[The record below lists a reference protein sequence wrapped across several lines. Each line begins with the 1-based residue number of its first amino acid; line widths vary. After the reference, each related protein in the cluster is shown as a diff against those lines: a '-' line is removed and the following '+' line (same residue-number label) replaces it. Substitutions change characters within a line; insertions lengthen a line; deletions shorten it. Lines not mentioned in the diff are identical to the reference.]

1 MNRRAALLV
10 LLVVLATPAS
20 AVTLADHSATGADG
34 RFELVGVEG
43 AVTASDGGQLTV
55 IVENTGGAVEDV
67 TAALSAA
74 EADIDDH
81 EEHLAAWDGGTDHGF
96 SFDVASVAP
105 GAGTSL
111 SLTLTL
117 TYTAGGTEYTKT
129 LQLTVAVGGG
139 GCGGDGGDG
148 GGGGGDGGDGG
159 GDDDDG
165 CDGGDGGTGVVD
177 AAEVFEVTDIE
188 TDVQVGS
195 TGTLAVTIEN
205 VGDED
210 LTDAVVRASS
220 RNREFLFGRSPNAS
234 RFVGDWD
241 EGEERT
247 VEFSVTLGNE
257 SVTEPYPVSLAF
269 EYRNEDGESRVARGL
284 RIGVQPRSEQRFR
297 VSGVEGDLRVGADGT
312 VAGEVE
318 NRGPDDAEEAVIRI
332 RSSEPA
338 IQPRRT
344 EFVLGDLDDG
354 ETEDFEFPVTVA
366 PDAEPG
372 EYQLTFVV
380 VYRDDEGDRLASRRL
395 TGTVEVD
402 DEAAVFEVTDVETSV
417 QVGERGTVQVTLE
430 NTGDEDLT
438 DAVVSASS
446 LNRDLLFGRSLNA
459 TRFVGDWDAG
469 EERTVE
475 FAVRTTNDT
484 ITEPYP
490 IDLAVR
496 YEDESG
502 RSKVADDIRIGV
514 RPRSEQRFRLDDTG
528 GTLRVGADGT
538 VEGEVTNRGPQTA
551 ERAVVRLV
559 DPPPGIDPQQASFVL
574 GDLGPGESA
583 AFELPVRVARS
594 VKPGDRQ
601 LRFVVEYRNRDD
613 DPRRSAPLLGTY
625 EVREF
630 RDDFELVDVD
640 SDLQVGEQGT
650 VTLELRNRQDRTLED
665 ATVTLRSASGEVLV
679 GRLPN
684 GSRFVGDWEPDEVRD
699 VEFTVTSTNATE
711 EQPYPFV
718 ATVSY
723 DDADGDR
730 RRSDPFRF
738 GVEPDEEQAFELTDA
753 DANLQVG
760 DDGTVTATVT
770 NEGPR
775 DVENAVV
782 RLTSDD
788 PGVVP
793 QVSQYP
799 VGDLDEGESAT
810 IELPVRV
817 ARDAKA
823 IPRQLSFVVSY
834 QTDENEPRRSDTL
847 AEQFDVDERVPA
859 FEVVDVDSGVQVG
872 EEGTLELT
880 LANVD
885 AESASDAVV
894 TLATRSGELLVGRAP
909 NGSRFVGDWAPN
921 EERTVAFTVTSTN
934 ATDVQE
940 YPLSVSVNYEDE
952 DGDDRRSEARTF
964 GVEPLDEQGF
974 ALANVTSTLR
984 VGEDGNVTGLVRN
997 VGPGTAFEAAVQVST
1012 LSETVVLDE
1021 AEIPLGTL
1029 EAGEN
1034 ATFRIPASVVAD
1046 AESTSRRLTVRV
1058 VYQTADDEPRR
1069 SDPLVAA
1076 VPVAGQRDA
1085 FLVRPANATVPTG
1098 GTRTVTLLV
1107 TNNRDQ
1113 VVRNVN
1119 AKLFANE
1126 PLSVPDDQAF
1136 VDQLAPNETVALQ
1149 FRVSA
1154 AGDAVAKDYPLS
1166 IDFQYEKPDGETEL
1180 SRSLTVPVTV
1190 VQPPGDGF
1198 PWWAIM
1204 LVVLLVL
1211 FLVGLFL
1218 WGRRKR
1224 DEDHAA
1230 ASAEDAGDDGT
1241 EMEGG
1246 SDDGADEGDDGAD
1259 EGDDGADEGD
1269 DGADEGD
1276 DGADEGND
1284 GADESDGGD

>member
-1 MNRRAALLV
+1 MNRRV
-10 LLVVLATPAS
+10 VLVVLLLVFATPAS
-20 AVTLADHSATGADG
+20 AVTVADSSSADTDD

-43 AVTASDGGQLTV
+43 AVTEADGGQLTV
-55 IVENTGGAVEDV
+55 TVENTGGAVEDV
-67 TAALSAA
+67 TAALSSA
-74 EADIDDH
+74 EADTGDH
-81 EEHLAAWDGGTDHGF
+81 EPHVGTWAGGTEHSF

-105 GAGTSL
+105 GTGSSV

-117 TYTAGGTEYTKT
+117 TYTAGGTEYMKT
-129 LQLTVAVGGG
+129 LQLTVALGGG
-139 GCGGDGGDG
+139 GGGDGGDG
-148 GGGGGDGGDGG
+148 GGGGGDGGD
-159 GDDDDG
+159 
-165 CDGGDGGTGVVD
+165 DGGDGGGDGGDDGGDGGGDGGDGNDGGTGTVD

-210 LTDAVVRASS
+210 LTDAVVSASS
-220 RNREFLFGRSPNAS
+220 LNREFLFGRSPNAS

-257 SVTEPYPVSLAF
+257 SVTEPYPVALSVD
-269 EYRNEDGESRVARGL
+269 YRNEDDEPRVARGL

-297 VSGVEGDLRVGADGT
+297 VSGVEGDLRVGAEGT
-312 VAGEVE
+312 VEGEVE

-332 RSSEPA
+332 RSSEGA

-354 ETEDFEFPVTVA
+354 ETEGFEFPVAVA

-380 VYRDDEGDRLASRRL
+380 VYRDDEGNRVASRGL

-417 QVGERGTVQVTLE
+417 QVGERGTLELTLE

-438 DAVVSASS
+438 DAVVSVSS
-446 LNRDLLFGRSLNA
+446 LNRDFLFGRSPNA
-459 TRFVGDWDAG
+459 TRFVGEWEAG
-469 EERTVE
+469 EEQTVE
-475 FAVRTTNDT
+475 FAVVTTNDS

-490 IDLAVR
+490 VDLAVR
-496 YEDESG
+496 YEDEDG
-502 RSKVADDIRIGV
+502 QAKVADDLRIGV
-514 RPRSEQRFRLDDTG
+514 RPRSEQRFRLDDTS

-559 DPPPGIDPQQASFVL
+559 NPPPGIDPQQASFVL

-594 VKPGDRQ
+594 VRSGDRQ

-640 SDLQVGEQGT
+640 SDLQVGEEGT
-650 VTLELRNRQDRTLED
+650 VTLELRNRQDRTLDD
-665 ATVTLRSASGEVLV
+665 ATVTLQSASGELLV

-684 GSRFVGDWEPDEVRD
+684 GSRFVGDWEPNETRD
-699 VEFTVTSTNATE
+699 VEFTVTSTNASD

-723 DDADGDR
+723 DDEDGDR

-738 GVEPDEEQAFELTDA
+738 GVEPDEEQAFALTDA

-793 QVSQYP
+793 QVSQYA

-810 IELPVRV
+810 VELPVRV

-823 IPRQLSFVVSY
+823 VPRQLSFVVSY

-847 AEQFDVDERVPA
+847 AEQFDVDEQIPA
-859 FEVVDVDSGVQVG
+859 FEVVDVDSTVQVG

-885 AESASDAVV
+885 AERASDAVV

-934 ATDVQE
+934 ATDVQQ

-952 DGDDRRSEARTF
+952 DGDERRSEARTF
-964 GVEPLDEQGF
+964 GVEPLDEQRF
-974 ALANVTSTLR
+974 ALADVRSTLR

-997 VGPGTAFEAAVQVST
+997 VGPGTAYEVAVQVST
-1012 LSETVVLDE
+1012 RSETVVVDE

-1034 ATFRIPASVVAD
+1034 ASFRIPASVVSD
-1046 AESTSRRLTVRV
+1046 AESTPRRLTVRV

-1136 VDQLAPNETVALQ
+1136 VDQLAPNETVELQ

-1154 AGDAVAKDYPLS
+1154 AGDAVPKDYPLS
-1166 IDFQYEKPDGETEL
+1166 IDFQYEQPDGETEL

-1190 VQPPGDGF
+1190 AQPPGDGF
-1198 PWWAIM
+1198 PWWAIV

-1218 WGRRKR
+1218 WGRREDGGDGSEEGGEGGNGTETNGGS
-1224 DEDHAA
+1224 DED
-1230 ASAEDAGDDGT
+1230 EAGSS
-1241 EMEGG
+1241 
-1246 SDDGADEGDDGAD
+1246 SDDGAASD
-1259 EGDDGADEGD
+1259 
-1269 DGADEGD
+1269 
-1276 DGADEGND
+1276 
-1284 GADESDGGD
+1284 DESDGGDDETDGGD